1 MQWNKG
7 TLGWKIFLPIGVLAV
22 VVIVSAMIVS
32 SHSEAHVYL
41 DEEQQE
47 DGQSSILGIEQISSS
62 NPQMDTYRAY
72 RNVGTYQVEYYVDV
86 STEDHVIVDAY
97 DLSFRVIGGT
107 FNGVPEVQ
115 HNDERATFNESLTAS
130 GGISSYM
137 ITLFVDI
144 EDDRLVV
151 TY

>member
-1 MQWNKG
+1 MQRGKG
-7 TLGWKIFLPIGVLAV
+7 SLIWRVFLPIGILAV
-22 VVIVSAMIVS
+22 VMIVSAVIVS
-32 SHSEAHVYL
+32 SHSEAYVYL

-47 DGQSSILGIEQISSS
+47 ENQSSILGIEQIQS
-62 NPQMDTYRAY
+62 NESQIETYRAY
-72 RNVGTYQVEYYVDV
+72 RNVGTYQVEYVIDV
-86 STEDHVIVDAY
+86 STEDNVIVDAY
-97 DLSFRVIGGT
+97 DLRFRVIGGT
-107 FNGVPEVQ
+107 FNDVPEVE

-137 ITLFVDI
+137 ISLFVEI